1 LKDASYSSSEIGFL
15 KAQLRGTAGAS
26 ESERLATL
34 QRFLELERQSKM
46 NGFGSASLLPLPCS
60 RVKLTVISN

>member
-15 KAQLRGTAGAS
+15 KAQLRDATRAS

-46 NGFGSASLLPLPCS
+46 NAFGSASVVPLPCS
-60 RVKLTVISN
+60 RVKLTVIKN